1 MTDSRN
7 QEHQVLARYGV
18 LRRSVT
24 SAHLPAFPLQPQS
37 VRLQPQS
44 SDLRPHSSLLR
55 PLSSILL
62 CSFLLGPVAALAE
75 YSYSAD
81 GSEVTDSITGL
92 TWRRCSEGMAWSG
105 GTCTGTAASYTHE
118 GALQRATSEATASK
132 AWRLPNVLELSSI
145 TKAGEAVNP
154 SIDTTAFPQTPNS
167 IFWSSSPYV
176 YVSDA
181 SSAWNV
187 DFSNGVVSGFN
198 ASRYVSYKVRLVR

>member
-7 QEHQVLARYGV
+7 QEHQVVARYGV

-37 VRLQPQS
+37 

-55 PLSSILL
+55 PHSSLLRPLTSLLLTTCLLS
-62 CSFLLGPVAALAE
+62 PVAALAE

-81 GSEVTDSITGL
+81 GSEVTDSISGL

-105 GTCTGTAASYTHE
+105 STCTGTAATYTHE
-118 GALQRATSEATASK
+118 GALQRAASEATASK

-154 SIDTTAFPQTPNS
+154 SIDTTAFPGTPS
-167 IFWSSSPYV
+167 SYFWSSSPYV
-176 YVSDA
+176 GSSGYAWFVVFDDGYVYY
-181 SSAWNV
+181 NNRG
-187 DFSNGVVSGFN
+187 NGFH
-198 ASRYVSYKVRLVR
+198 VRLVR

>member
-7 QEHQVLARYGV
+7 QEHQVVARYGV

-37 VRLQPQS
+37 

-55 PLSSILL
+55 PLSTLL
-62 CSFLLGPVAALAE
+62 LTTCLLSPVAALAE

-81 GSEVTDSITGL
+81 GSEVTDSISGL

-105 GTCTGTAASYTHE
+105 STCTGTAATYTHE
-118 GALQRATSEATASK
+118 GALQRAASEATASK

-154 SIDTTAFPQTPNS
+154 SIDTTAFPGTPS
-167 IFWSSSPYV
+167 SYFWSSSPYV
-176 YVSDA
+176 GNSSYAWVVSFYD
-181 SSAWNV
+181 
-187 DFSNGVVSGFN
+187 GVVDDGYRYSGY
-198 ASRYVSYKVRLVR
+198 RVRLVR

>member
-1 MTDSRN
+1 MTDSLN
-7 QEHQVLARYGV
+7 QEHQVVARYGV

-37 VRLQPQS
+37 

-55 PLSSILL
+55 PLTSLL
-62 CSFLLGPVAALAE
+62 LTTCLLSPVAALAE

-81 GSEVTDSITGL
+81 GSEVTDSISGL

-105 GTCTGTAASYTHE
+105 STCTGTAATYTHE
-118 GALQRATSEATASK
+118 GALQRAASEATASK

-154 SIDTTAFPQTPNS
+154 SIDTTAFPGTPS
-167 IFWSSSPYV
+167 SYFWSSSPYV
-176 YVSDA
+176 GYSDYAWYVNFNYGDVGGYYLRSY
-181 SSAWNV
+181 SSH
-187 DFSNGVVSGFN
+187 
-198 ASRYVSYKVRLVR
+198 VRLVR